1 MDYTCLTQTNIV
13 DLVLPLEFEFRS
25 RWHGHGF
32 SYYKTNQLAG
42 LWIGQ
47 VTNIVSLANK
57 SLLGKLPIRCQGFG
71 TQDYRFRNGAEGGK
85 GNYLSYTT
93 TNNVWPAKNSAFM
106 QERYEW
112 HNMKQ
117 QEAEWNGFGRFAG
130 LALMRLV
137 LLTSVMHWRNKNE
150 RQSHRIFAS
159 YGRRR
164 TRLIDEKI
172 TKRRERIV

>member
-1 MDYTCLTQTNIV
+1 MEYTCLTQTNIG
-13 DLVLPLEFEFRS
+13 DLVLPLEFEFRFH
-25 RWHGHGF
+25 WHGHGF

-57 SLLGKLPIRCQGFG
+57 LPLGKLPIRCQGLG
-71 TQDYRFRNGAEGGK
+71 MRDYRFRNGAEEGK
-85 GNYLSYTT
+85 VNYLSYTT
-93 TNNVWPAKNSAFM
+93 TNNVRPAKNSAFM

-130 LALMRLV
+130 LALMRLA
-137 LLTSVMHWRNKNE
+137 LLTPVMHWRNKNE
-150 RQSHRIFAS
+150 GRSHRIFPVVRKETEA
-159 YGRRR
+159 
-164 TRLIDEKI
+164 TH
-172 TKRRERIV
+172 